1 MAASSLASYLKH
13 YTIIGYVLDHE
24 IGAAFLLHFSRGEM
38 EFFLVPVTLKDGRD
52 QSCNINIKRC
62 LLRESFTSGQS
73 IFPDMEDQNLT
84 DRSKSK
90 TYGPLLV
97 TRKVQAP

>member
-38 EFFLVPVTLKDGRD
+38 EFFLVPVTLKDGIHL
-52 QSCNINIKRC
+52 SV
-62 LLRESFTSGQS
+62 SG
-73 IFPDMEDQNLT
+73 FV
-84 DRSKSK
+84 
-90 TYGPLLV
+90 YGKIV
-97 TRKVQAP
+97 MI